1 MFAEF
6 STLLDLAVQHAF
18 RLPRSCLSKND
29 FVYAFDYLKK
39 LRSKSLGLAEV
50 PSVRWEDVGGLEE
63 VKQELLQV
71 TILVALLHLLCIV
84 FHKIISSF

>member
-18 RLPRSCLSKND
+18 RLPPSSYLSKTD
-29 FVYAFDYLKK
+29 FVHAFDCLKK

-63 VKQELLQV
+63 VKKELLQV
-71 TILVALLHLLCIV
+71 RILV
-84 FHKIISSF
+84 SD